1 MTDEFGGT
9 GGPERDHRW
18 TRWLWR
24 SLAVVGVVL
33 AVAVAGFVIWG
44 LTPLGPAPEAT
55 AAMRSDGAVT
65 FSDAPDGLTFKPT
78 GAEPTTGVILYPGGH
93 VDYRSYSTLAR
104 DLASAGYL
112 VVVPPMPLSLAVLA
126 PNRADKVIAAHPEV
140 STWVLAGH
148 SLGGAMACAY
158 VDSHPDAIDALALL
172 AAYPAGSNDLRA
184 DELGVVS
191 LVGTQDTVVNRDNLD
206 AGRALLPATTTYTTI
221 DGGNHAQF
229 GSYGDQPGD
238 SAATITPLRQRAET
252 VAAVKTLLER

>member
-1 MTDEFGGT
+1 MTDELGSADRVGR
-9 GGPERDHRW
+9 GRRW
-18 TRWLWR
+18 TTWLWR
-24 SLAVVGVVL
+24 IIAVSGAVL
-33 AVAVAGFVIWG
+33 AVAFAAFVIWG